1 MSTLV
6 ERRVPL
12 AEQVLR
18 ILRGRIDSGVYESGS
33 QIPPETELAAEFDVS
48 RATVRSA
55 LNTLE
60 AQGRVVRRQGAG
72 TFVSQLPQI
81 TNPLDRAIDFQELI
95 AEFGFQP
102 SVRFI
107 HTALAQPASAVAEGL
122 NVARDQRVLE
132 SHKVFCAD
140 ELPVIYCVNALPVT
154 TLEQGLLD
162 TILNTPEAL
171 EPIYAFFEQ
180 QVGYRVE
187 LHVSK
192 VRATT
197 ADSTRFHGGLPLEPS
212 EPVLVLDSVAY
223 TGDGQPL
230 FHTYE
235 YHHHPADMM
244 TLELVRRRR

>member
-18 ILRGRIDSGVYESGS
+18 ILRERIDNGVYESGS
-33 QIPPETELAAEFDVS
+33 QIPPETELAAEFEVS

-72 TFVSQLPQI
+72 TFVSQLPHI
-81 TNPLDRAIDFQELI
+81 ANPLDRAIDFQELI
-95 AEFGFQP
+95 ADFGFEP
-102 SVRFI
+102 SVRFV
-107 HTALAQPASAVAEGL
+107 HTALAAPAPAVAERL
-122 NVARDQRVLE
+122 DVARGERVLE

-140 ELPVIYCVNALPVT
+140 EIPVIYCVNAVPVSY
-154 TLEQGLLD
+154 LEKGLLE
-162 TILNTPEAL
+162 TILGAPAAL
-171 EPIYAFFEQ
+171 EPIYAFFEDRA
-180 QVGYRVE
+180 GCRVE
-187 LHVSK
+187 FHLSK
-192 VRATT
+192 VRAET
-197 ADSTRFHGGLPLEPS
+197 AGSTRFHGGLPLGPS

-235 YHHHPADMM
+235 YHHHPEDMM